1 MEMLH
6 GSIGTWTA
14 QESREVSRTETSD
27 RFAVGARLGD
37 YRIEREMRDEDT
49 GVVYLAQHVVL
60 PRRASVKVMHGGR
73 VWLKEMAVA
82 VVREACVLEP
92 LEHPGIP
99 RVFECGVLPDRRPW
113 IALEALEGVTV
124 AASLDDGHVMP
135 VHDVIAMLRDVCDI
149 LEYVHGEGI
158 VHRAL
163 TAGAIVRRSN
173 AKFPFAL
180 RCWGEA
186 STPEIDLPEG
196 LVDPRDDIHA
206 LGTAAFRALTGE
218 MAASR
223 KSAIGRRPGTPTELA
238 ALIDQMLAIDRE
250 GRPTAQQVRER
261 AGMIW
266 AMATLAPTTAGSIEK
281 PRWTPAYGIGG
292 DVTGPIP
299 VASLDDEEPVVAQT
313 TTSEFAIRIRQNN
326 S

>member
-1 MEMLH
+1 
-6 GSIGTWTA
+6 
-14 QESREVSRTETSD
+14 VSRTETSD
-27 RFAVGARLGD
+27 RFVVGARLGD
-37 YRIEREMRDEDT
+37 YRIEREMRSEET
-49 GVVYLAQHVVL
+49 GVVYLAEHVVL
-60 PRRASVKVMHGGR
+60 PRRASLKVMHGGGM
-73 VWLKEMAVA
+73 WLKEMAVA

-99 RVFECGVLPDRRPW
+99 RVYECGVLPDRRPW

-149 LEYVHGEGI
+149 LEYVHHEGI
-158 VHRAL
+158 VHRGV

-180 RCWGEA
+180 RSWGEA
-186 STPEIDLPEG
+186 STPDIDLPEG
-196 LVDPRDDIHA
+196 LVDPRDDVHA
-206 LGTAAFRALTGE
+206 LGATAFRALTGE

-223 KSAIGRRPGTPTELA
+223 KSAIGKRPGTPTELA
-238 ALIDQMLAIDRE
+238 ALVDQMVADDRE
-250 GRPTAQQVRER
+250 ARPTAQQVRER

-266 AMATLAPTTAGSIEK
+266 AMATLAPTTSGSIEK

-292 DVTGPIP
+292 DVTSPSLP
-299 VASLDDEEPVVAQT
+299 VSALDDEEPVVSQT
-313 TTSEFAIRIRQNN
+313 TTSEFSIRIRNN